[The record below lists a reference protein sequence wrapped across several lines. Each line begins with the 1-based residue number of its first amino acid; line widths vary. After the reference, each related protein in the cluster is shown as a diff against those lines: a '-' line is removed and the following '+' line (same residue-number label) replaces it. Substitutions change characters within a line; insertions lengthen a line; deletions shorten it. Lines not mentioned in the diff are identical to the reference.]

1 MKALRHMIL
10 PVLVLA
16 FLIHPQVF
24 EPLLRPLA
32 PVGGPVIYDR
42 GSLLH
47 LTALHL
53 ALMLAALLPAAALA
67 VGLAVLVTREA
78 GAEFL
83 PLSRALV
90 NLGQTI
96 PPVAVLALAVPM
108 LGFGARPALLALF
121 LYGML
126 PVFENALAGLRAV
139 PAATK
144 LAADAVGMTGAR
156 RLFSVELPLA
166 LPLILEGLRVS
177 AVISLSTAT
186 LGSTVSAASLGEVI
200 VAGLNANNL
209 AFVVQGGVLTACL
222 AVMLYNLIGWC
233 ISRAMRASRQAGI

>member
-1 MKALRHMIL
+1 MRALRHMIL
-10 PVLVLA
+10 SAVVLA
-16 FLIHPQVF
+16 FLIHPQAF

-78 GAEFL
+78 GTEFL

-139 PAATK
+139 PAATR

-186 LGSTVSAASLGEVI
+186 LGSTVAAASLGEVI
-200 VAGLNANNL
+200 IAGLNANNL

>member
-1 MKALRHMIL
+1 MRALRH
-10 PVLVLA
+10 LVLPLLVLT
-16 FLIHPQVF
+16 FLIHPQTF

-32 PVGGPVIYDR
+32 PVGGPAIYDR
-42 GSLLH
+42 GSLWH
-47 LTALHL
+47 LTVLHL

-67 VGLAVLVTREA
+67 VTLAVLVTREA
-78 GAEFL
+78 GAGFL

-96 PPVAVLALAVPM
+96 PPVAVLALAVPS

-139 PAATK
+139 PAATM
-144 LAADAVGMTGAR
+144 LAADAVGMTGTG
-156 RLFSVELPLA
+156 RLLRVELPLA

-186 LGSTVSAASLGEVI
+186 LGSTVAAASLGEVI
-200 VAGLNANNL
+200 IAGLNANNL
-209 AFVVQGGVLTACL
+209 AFVVQGGLLTACL
-222 AVMLYNLIGWC
+222 AVMLYSLIGW
-233 ISRAMRASRQAGI
+233 SVGLARAASRQGGI